1 MLIKN
6 NKNLFLFLLNYL
18 ILLLKC
24 DDTELQPMTT
34 NANQQLLD
42 KTNQPVKSNNE
53 KIKLTIAIMLPQDF
67 IRLRNFHV
75 CINREIVKINKAN
88 WSFTKHFY
96 LDRFLFLIFN
106 S

>member
-1 MLIKN
+1 MFIKN
-6 NKNLFLFLLNYL
+6 YIKYFFFLSNYL
-18 ILLLKC
+18 ILLIKC
-24 DDTELQPMTT
+24 DDTELQPTTT
-34 NANQQLLD
+34 NSNQLLD

-96 LDRFLFLIFN
+96 LDRFLFIFFY
-106 S
+106 